1 MPRITSFSRDT
12 MSWLL
17 TGTVVLLVLLFSAM
31 IVRDYGRETA
41 AARQNIEEKGSVLIR
56 ALESGTRVGMGMRMH
71 HAQLQ
76 ALLEEMAW
84 QPGVLWFAVTD
95 ENGKIIAHSDPQQ
108 VDTALYSPAQMR
120 ELKVGEQER
129 WRRLAEPQPALE
141 IYRQFRPL
149 NPARGHHMGMMKRCN
164 SALAQPN
171 VPQVIFIA
179 FDSRE
184 LDAAQAR
191 GLRNM
196 MIMLVAAALVIVAT
210 ILAQFWFRRYR
221 RSRQQLQEAMARK
234 EKLMALGHLAAGVAH
249 EIRNPLSSIKGLAKY
264 FAERTPPGG
273 EAQELALVMAKE
285 ADRLNRVVSELL
297 ELVRPAQLNY
307 QPVDINALI
316 HHSLQLV
323 SQDAQSRGI
332 ELQFTPR
339 PELTSIKADPDRLN
353 QVLLNLYLNAMQA
366 IGRDGVIHVSA
377 SEADRQR
384 VKIVVKDSGKGM
396 SDEELQAIFT
406 PYFTTK
412 ADGTGLGL
420 AVVQNII
427 EQHGGT
433 IRAESQPGAGAI
445 FTLWLPVDAQRR
457 EDEQR

>member
-1 MPRITSFSRDT
+1 MKIKSLSRDAAAGAL
-12 MSWLL
+12 SWLL
-17 TGTVVLLVLLFSAM
+17 TGTVVLLVMLFSAM
-31 IVRDYGRETA
+31 IVRDYGRETT
-41 AARQNIEEKGSVLIR
+41 AARQTIEEKGSVLIR

-95 ENGKIIAHSDPQQ
+95 ENGKIIANSDP
-108 VDTALYSPAQMR
+108 LS
-120 ELKVGEQER
+120 
-129 WRRLAEPQPALE
+129 EPQPALE
-141 IYRQFRPL
+141 IYRHFRPL
-149 NPARGHHMGMMKRCN
+149 NPARGHHMGMMNRGN
-164 SALAQPN
+164 SALAQAT

-191 GLRNM
+191 GQRNM
-196 MIMLVAAALVIVAT
+196 AIMLGAAALVIAAT

-221 RSRQQLQEAMARK
+221 RSRKQLLEAMARK
-234 EKLMALGHLAAGVAH
+234 EKLVALGHLAAGVAH

-273 EAQELALVMAKE
+273 ESHQLAQVMAKE

-297 ELVRPAQLNY
+297 ELVRPAHLNY
-307 QPVDINALI
+307 QTVDINALI
-316 HHSLQLV
+316 RHSLQLV

-332 ELQFTPR
+332 ALQFTPR
-339 PELTSIKADPDRLN
+339 PELTTISADPDRLN

-366 IGRDGVIHVSA
+366 IGRDGVIRVTA

-384 VKIVVKDSGKGM
+384 VKIVVTDSGKGM